1 MAGVGGDPEVDL
13 EVLDVAVARWP
24 EVEAL
29 VLRRAGALAALGEGA
44 AAEGALRAWLAGHPG
59 SGEARVMLA
68 QALVERGAW
77 EEARS
82 LAGVLAGG
90 GAPFDAVG
98 RGLLIRVAQAQGDV
112 GEARRLLEAE
122 VVASPED
129 TAAAMS
135 LAGVLHSVGDSA
147 AALGVLDR
155 VAARSGAGPWDVW
168 RLVHGTLLD
177 RWETVRDAAG
187 RLGLVVP
194 GSGAVEGEWEVVR
207 VRIEEADG
215 SESVVWARRTGPV
228 SARVLTMEG
237 PGRVAHYRDEVVFD
251 PRPLAE
257 EDEGGFGGD
266 ESGDGSSHGSGAGAW
281 EDEWEGDGMEDG
293 MADGMEGDGS
303 ERQAWDG
310 DDSEDGAGDEGG
322 GEGEDEGGDEAGEEF
337 ERPLLYAAMAI
348 KRPGGFRVFSVDGLH
363 PGEDELGE
371 LYMALEDLG
380 AHPRVMSGP
389 EYRLV
394 DPKSGEARPAVYL
407 YVAVEVERMRA
418 LDSALALFGARW
430 GTPLVWPE
438 LLGVV
443 GAKRRL
449 EAQHAVMEAWGM

>member
-1 MAGVGGDPEVDL
+1 
-13 EVLDVAVARWP
+13 
-24 EVEAL
+24 
-29 VLRRAGALAALGEGA
+29 
-44 AAEGALRAWLAGHPG
+44 
-59 SGEARVMLA
+59 MLA

-77 EEARS
+77 EEARA

-98 RGLLIRVAQAQGDV
+98 RALLVRVARALGDV

-122 VVASPED
+122 VVASPEN
-129 TAAAMS
+129 TEAAMS
-135 LAGVLHSVGDSA
+135 LAQLFHSAGDSM
-147 AALGVLDR
+147 AALAVLDR

-168 RLVHGTLLD
+168 RMVHGTLLD

-194 GSGAVEGEWEVVR
+194 GVAALEAEWEVVR
-207 VRIEEADG
+207 VRIEEVDG

-237 PGRVAHYRDEVVFD
+237 PGRVAHYQDEVVFD
-251 PRPLAE
+251 PRPLTEE
-257 EDEGGFGGD
+257 EDGFGGD
-266 ESGDGSSHGSGAGAW
+266 DSGDGSSHVSGAHGW
-281 EDEWEGDGMEDG
+281 EDDGWDEELEGDGMEEG
-293 MADGMEGDGS
+293 GMEGDGMGGDGMGADES
-303 ERQAWDG
+303 EDG
-310 DDSEDGAGDEGG
+310 DDESE
-322 GEGEDEGGDEAGEEF
+322 DEAGHGF
-337 ERPLLYAAMAI
+337 DRPLLYAAMAI

-394 DPKSGEARPAVYL
+394 DPKSGEARPAIYL
-407 YVAVEVERMRA
+407 YVAVEGARVRA
-418 LDSALALFGARW
+418 LDSALALFAARW